1 MIFGLV
7 QVGKSLTYFMMI
19 LLTFC
24 DHNRQDFE
32 NLSSVR
38 VDEFKVRKIDISVE
52 CCHYFKKKIKNFKWQ
67 KWEGTNF

>member
-1 MIFGLV
+1 
-7 QVGKSLTYFMMI
+7 MMI

-52 CCHYFKKKIKNFKWQ
+52 CCHYFKKKQLRHNVM
-67 KWEGTNF
+67 